1 MIEIIR
7 NIIKMAIDSFNMI
20 FAMQIRLSD
29 SLVVNLGTLV
39 LAFGFICFLAGL
51 LISCFGGKE

>member
-1 MIEIIR
+1 MIEILR
-7 NIIKMAIDSFNMI
+7 YIIKLAIDSFNTI
-20 FAMQIRLSD
+20 FAMKIRLSD

-39 LAFGFICFLAGL
+39 LSFCFICFLAGL